1 MVDFTF
7 MTTIFAFK
15 SRDMEKKQKKLPQM
29 VDLMVVMQAFA
40 G

>member
-1 MVDFTF
+1 MVDFPF
-7 MTTIFAFK
+7 TTTYFTLK
-15 SRDMEKKQKKLPQM
+15 SRDMEKKKRKVPQM